1 MAAKSFDAAIEAFE
15 SALRIVPADAGPVR
29 ADVERRLFAA
39 SQSRETARRFAALFA
54 EAQEANGRGDLP
66 AAHRLASEAAA
77 LDPASTEAA
86 ALSQQLAAEIERREA
101 EEERQRQEH
110 LRRQETISSVT
121 QAVRGHV
128 NAKRYTEALKLVEGA
143 LGQYPGDEILQKVGA
158 AVQEA
163 RRRYVA
169 ELEAERRQ
177 AIERQRQAEEQLRL
191 LEAESGE
198 SRLEEKPSP
207 AQTPA
212 PPDRPSVGRTPPSA
226 RDPLVAPLPSPPTR
240 TPDRTP
246 ARLAPPQSRPGRRT
260 IILAAAGL
268 LALVLVFLLW
278 PHSEEV
284 QQPQLAGLQD
294 AIPEAISTHR
304 WQQAEA
310 SIAQF
315 QQLVPADPR
324 AAKWSKQVEA
334 GRALDA
340 LRSSIQDAIR
350 QKDWATAEAQ
360 IKDLLGKAPYDPQIP
375 IWQAQVIAGRKAN
388 QPVKKEPAQE
398 HQAELAEAERQLEQG
413 HYQAA
418 IDLFQR
424 VLQQDRGNARAQ
436 SGLKKAR
443 DAKKLEDSVFG
454 GGH

>member
-1 MAAKSFDAAIEAFE
+1 MDAGTFRR
-15 SALRIVPADAGPVR
+15 RIVWRPKPLRWTREHRRRPPCRNNWQPNRAAGS
-29 ADVERRLFAA
+29 RRG
-39 SQSRETARRFAALFA
+39 
-54 EAQEANGRGDLP
+54 EATPGA
-66 AAHRLASEAAA
+66 
-77 LDPASTEAA
+77 
-86 ALSQQLAAEIERREA
+86 
-101 EEERQRQEH
+101 

-260 IILAAAGL
+260 IILAAPA
-268 LALVLVFLLW
+268 FL
-278 PHSEEV
+278 HS
-284 QQPQLAGLQD
+284 
-294 AIPEAISTHR
+294 S
-304 WQQAEA
+304 
-310 SIAQF
+310 S
-315 QQLVPADPR
+315 
-324 AAKWSKQVEA
+324 SSCS
-334 GRALDA
+334 GRTPKRFSN
-340 LRSSIQDAIR
+340 RS
-350 QKDWATAEAQ
+350 
-360 IKDLLGKAPYDPQIP
+360 
-375 IWQAQVIAGRKAN
+375 
-388 QPVKKEPAQE
+388 
-398 HQAELAEAERQLEQG
+398 
-413 HYQAA
+413 
-418 IDLFQR
+418 
-424 VLQQDRGNARAQ
+424 
-436 SGLKKAR
+436 
-443 DAKKLEDSVFG
+443 
-454 GGH
+454 